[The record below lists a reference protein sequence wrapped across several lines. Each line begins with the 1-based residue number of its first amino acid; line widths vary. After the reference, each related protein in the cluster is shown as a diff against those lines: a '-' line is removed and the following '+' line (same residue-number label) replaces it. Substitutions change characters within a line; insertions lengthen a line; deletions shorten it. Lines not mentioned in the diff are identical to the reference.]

1 MDICFDVLLRFSSI
15 RNNNRCLFLK
25 CVRLRCMRFEYCFSI
40 NIAKMVY
47 RSMAVRSRQFWE
59 HSTNQKELAVIPHV
73 EKEY

>member
-1 MDICFDVLLRFSSI
+1 
-15 RNNNRCLFLK
+15 
-25 CVRLRCMRFEYCFSI
+25 MRQIALYAFGISFSI

-59 HSTNQKELAVIPHV
+59 HSANQKELAVIPHV